1 MQRLYLQFYV
11 TILIVLAVFVGAAVL
26 LWRLAD
32 DDNRTPQYLDVAAE
46 LTGALLPDSTAPRLE
61 QQRAIEGLQRK
72 LRFDIALYE
81 PDGDMIAMAGKP
93 PPRFEPKRARTGWRR
108 GPGGPNFVL
117 QLPDGR
123 WLVARQ
129 VRERPNPIFW
139 IAAALGLV
147 AVAVAIASFPVVRGL
162 GRRLERL
169 KAGVDR
175 LGGGDLG
182 ARVKVE
188 GRDEVAALAASF
200 NRSAERI
207 EALVAA
213 HRLLLANASHELRTP
228 LTRISVAA
236 SLLGDAADPKTRESL
251 KRDVAE
257 LDQLIEQILLASRL
271 EALPTLE
278 QREPIDLLALAAE
291 EASHYDVEVD
301 GEPASTRFIE
311 AEIKPLQ
318 AQDDNERFF
327 DHRREWARTDFD
339 NGGPAAPRVGGA
351 AGRGKRA
358 PTRRLLA
365 LFAAQGVRRPGR
377 RQPVDGGDPRAPGQ
391 QGPGPVQRPAE
402 RALDR
407 RQLPVHRDAA
417 RLRHARAEGEVHQ
430 GHARLQA
437 SGSPSA

>member
-11 TILIVLAVFVGAAVL
+11 TILVILAVFVGAAVL
-26 LWRLAD
+26 LWRVAD

-46 LTGALLPDSTAPRLE
+46 LTGALLPDATAPRPE

-93 PPRFEPKRARTGWRR
+93 PPRFDPMRARTGWRR
-108 GPGGPNFVL
+108 APGGPNFVL

-162 GRRLERL
+162 SRRLERL

-175 LGGGDLG
+175 LGGGDLS

-188 GRDEVAALAASF
+188 GRDELAALAASF

-207 EALVAA
+207 EELVAA

-278 QREPIDLLALAAE
+278 RREPVDLLALAAE

-301 GEPASTRFIE
+301 GEPVTVSGDRTLLRRLVRNLVENAQRYGGGTPIEVSVKRDSDCAVLEVTDRGPGVPE
-311 AEIKPLQ
+311 AERQRIFEPFYRMAGAAESGRGSGLGL
-318 AQDDNERFF
+318 ALVLDIA
-327 DHRREWARTDFD
+327 RRH
-339 NGGPAAPRVGGA
+339 GGDAVCLAAEGGGSCFRVDLPAA
-351 AGRGKRA
+351 
-358 PTRRLLA
+358 
-365 LFAAQGVRRPGR
+365 
-377 RQPVDGGDPRAPGQ
+377 
-391 QGPGPVQRPAE
+391 
-402 RALDR
+402 
-407 RQLPVHRDAA
+407 
-417 RLRHARAEGEVHQ
+417 
-430 GHARLQA
+430 
-437 SGSPSA
+437 

>member
-11 TILIVLAVFVGAAVL
+11 TILVILAVFVGAAVL
-26 LWRLAD
+26 LWRVAD

-46 LTGALLPDSTAPRLE
+46 LTGALLPDATAPRPE

-93 PPRFEPKRARTGWRR
+93 PPRFDPMRARTGWRR
-108 GPGGPNFVL
+108 APGGPNFVL

-175 LGGGDLG
+175 LGGGDLS

-188 GRDEVAALAASF
+188 GRDELAALAASF

-207 EALVAA
+207 EELVAA

-278 QREPIDLLALAAE
+278 RREPVDLLALAAE

-301 GEPASTRFIE
+301 GEPVTVSGDRTLLRRLVRNLVENAQRYGGGTPIEVSVKRDSDCAVLEVTDRGPGVPE
-311 AEIKPLQ
+311 AERQRIFEPFYRMAGAAESGRGSGLGL
-318 AQDDNERFF
+318 ALVLDIA
-327 DHRREWARTDFD
+327 RRH
-339 NGGPAAPRVGGA
+339 GGDAVCLAAEGGGSCFRVDLPAA
-351 AGRGKRA
+351 
-358 PTRRLLA
+358 
-365 LFAAQGVRRPGR
+365 
-377 RQPVDGGDPRAPGQ
+377 
-391 QGPGPVQRPAE
+391 
-402 RALDR
+402 
-407 RQLPVHRDAA
+407 
-417 RLRHARAEGEVHQ
+417 
-430 GHARLQA
+430 
-437 SGSPSA
+437 

>member
-11 TILIVLAVFVGAAVL
+11 TILVVLAVFVGAAVL
-26 LWRLAD
+26 LWRVAD

-46 LTGALLPDSTAPRLE
+46 LTGALLPDATAPRPE

-93 PPRFEPKRARTGWRR
+93 PPRFDPNRARTGWRR

-147 AVAVAIASFPVVRGL
+147 AVAVAIAAFPVVRGL

-236 SLLGDAADPKTRESL
+236 SLLGDAADPRTRESL

-257 LDQLIEQILLASRL
+257 LNELIEQILLASRL

-278 QREPIDLLALAAE
+278 QHEPVDLLALAAE
-291 EASHYDVEVD
+291 EASHYDVEVN
-301 GEPASTRFIE
+301 GEPVTVSGDRTLLRRLVRNLVENAQRYGGGTPIEVSVTREGNRAVLDVIDHGPGVPE
-311 AEIKPLQ
+311 AERQRIFEPFYRL
-318 AQDDNERFF
+318 AGASESGRGSGLGLALVLDIARRHGGDVVCLEAEGGGSRFRV
-327 DHRREWARTDFD
+327 DL
-339 NGGPAAPRVGGA
+339 PAA
-351 AGRGKRA
+351 
-358 PTRRLLA
+358 
-365 LFAAQGVRRPGR
+365 
-377 RQPVDGGDPRAPGQ
+377 
-391 QGPGPVQRPAE
+391 
-402 RALDR
+402 
-407 RQLPVHRDAA
+407 
-417 RLRHARAEGEVHQ
+417 
-430 GHARLQA
+430 
-437 SGSPSA
+437 

>member
-26 LWRLAD
+26 LWRVAD

-46 LTGALLPDSTAPRLE
+46 LTGALLPDANAPRPE

-81 PDGDMIAMAGKP
+81 RDGDMIAMAGKP
-93 PPRFEPKRARTGWRR
+93 PPRFDPNRARTGWRR

-228 LTRISVAA
+228 LTRIAVAA
-236 SLLGDAADPKTRESL
+236 SLLGDAADPRTRESL

-278 QREPIDLLALAAE
+278 QHEPVDLLALAAE
-291 EASHYDVEVD
+291 EASHYDVEAS
-301 GEPASTRFIE
+301 GEPVTVSGDRTLLRRLVRNLVENAQRYGGGQEGEESIAVSVTRVGDHAVLEVTDRGPGVPE
-311 AEIKPLQ
+311 AERQRIFEPFYRL
-318 AQDDNERFF
+318 AGGAETGRGSGLGLALVLDIARRHGGDAVCLAAEDGGSRFRV
-327 DHRREWARTDFD
+327 DL
-339 NGGPAAPRVGGA
+339 PAA
-351 AGRGKRA
+351 
-358 PTRRLLA
+358 TT
-365 LFAAQGVRRPGR
+365 
-377 RQPVDGGDPRAPGQ
+377 
-391 QGPGPVQRPAE
+391 
-402 RALDR
+402 
-407 RQLPVHRDAA
+407 
-417 RLRHARAEGEVHQ
+417 
-430 GHARLQA
+430 
-437 SGSPSA
+437 